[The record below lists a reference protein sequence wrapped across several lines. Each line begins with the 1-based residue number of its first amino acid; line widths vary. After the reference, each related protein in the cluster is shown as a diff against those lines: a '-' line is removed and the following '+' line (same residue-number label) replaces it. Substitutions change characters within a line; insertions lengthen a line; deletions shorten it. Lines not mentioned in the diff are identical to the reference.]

1 MPAEKARRFVVCLP
15 DSQNPY
21 MQLTA
26 SEALEGGR
34 RLGHQVEVLYAEGD
48 ARLQWRQVS
57 DVIAPAAAARA
68 DVVILMPVQEGGG
81 FSLSERVLAAGVG
94 CIFINRAKGDVEKL
108 QRRYPDLPVGMVAP
122 DQREAGRIQARQVLT
137 LLPEGG
143 NVVCVHGL
151 ITNSSTEARLAGFTE
166 GLAGSKSRVVALL
179 PGNWSAVESERAV
192 AAWLAP
198 AVVARRAPD
207 LLACHS
213 DFMAEGALKA
223 LAHLEGALAQQG
235 LHIGVLGCDG
245 VPAGRRL
252 VDSGALIA
260 TTVLPT
266 TARKAIELAH
276 DWFQQGRRV
285 PPSVVLPAEPYPA
298 MTALRVRPSRVAS

>member
-1 MPAEKARRFVVCLP
+1 MPAEKARRFAVCLP

-26 SEALEGGR
+26 SEAVEGGR
-34 RLGHQVEVLYAEGD
+34 RLGHEVEVLYADGD

-57 DVIAPAAAARA
+57 DLIAPGSASRA

-81 FSLSERVLAAGVG
+81 FSLSERVLSAGVG
-94 CIFINRAKGDVEKL
+94 CIFINRAKGDLEKL
-108 QRRYPDLPVGMVAP
+108 QRQYPQLPVGMVAP

-137 LLPEGG
+137 LLPDGG
-143 NVVCVHGL
+143 SVVCIHGL
-151 ITNSSTEARLAGFTE
+151 ITNSSTEARLAGFNE
-166 GLAGSKSRVVALL
+166 VLAGSKSRVVALL
-179 PGNWSAVESERAV
+179 PGNWSAIESERAL

-198 AVVARRAPD
+198 AVLAHRAPN
-207 LLACHS
+207 LVACHS

-223 LAHLEGALAQQG
+223 VALLAGPLAQQG
-235 LHIGVLGCDG
+235 VYIGVLGCDG

-252 VDSGALIA
+252 VDSGVLTA

-285 PPSVVLPAEPYPA
+285 PASVVLPAEPYPA
-298 MTALRVRPSRVAS
+298 MTALRVRATRVAS